1 MILPEKHINILESYF
16 GFGGYLLNL
25 IGENE
30 TLDSLWEKFSLV
42 NDTSEFP
49 EYHSF
54 DSYIYALNY
63 LFIIGAIN
71 QDVKGVIYRE
81 TD

>member
-16 GFGGYLLNL
+16 GFGGYLLQL
-25 IGENE
+25 INKKE
-30 TLDSLWEKFSLV
+30 TVDSLWEKFSLV

-54 DSYIYALNY
+54 DNFIYALNY

-71 QDVKGVIYRE
+71 QDEKGGIYCE
-81 TD
+81 IN